1 MIVLSALLQLVVM
14 VSSVSNQTINADS
27 IRTIFADGQRAH
39 DITVE
44 MLDGTSITLIHNDGG
59 MLWLGNSSYNHRWFE
74 MVNKSWN
81 KQKQAKVGVII
92 CDVTTMTCKPEDDI
106 GDSSFAFDKFFEK
119 TPEFQMISKKR
130 LNGKFAKRILPLDS
144 FEVRFRSPNTKYVQP

>member
-1 MIVLSALLQLVVM
+1 
-14 VSSVSNQTINADS
+14 
-27 IRTIFADGQRAH
+27 
-39 DITVE
+39 
-44 MLDGTSITLIHNDGG
+44 
-59 MLWLGNSSYNHRWFE
+59 
-74 MVNKSWN
+74 
-81 KQKQAKVGVII
+81 
-92 CDVTTMTCKPEDDI
+92 MTCKPEDDI